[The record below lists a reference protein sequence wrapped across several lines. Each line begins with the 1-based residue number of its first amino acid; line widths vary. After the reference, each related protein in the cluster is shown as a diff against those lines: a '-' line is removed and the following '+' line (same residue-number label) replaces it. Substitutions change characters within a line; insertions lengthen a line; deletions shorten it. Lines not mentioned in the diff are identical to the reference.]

1 MPGPEAPAHS
11 NAAELEASF
20 RYHGWRVVIA
30 CFATAICAWGAGFYG
45 HSVFIAHLRA
55 EHGWSSTLVSG
66 ATTVYFLAGAF
77 LVAFA
82 DDAIRRFGPRAVLL
96 TGLMALAASTV
107 LLVHINSIWQ
117 LYAAY
122 LLMAVGWAGAALGA
136 IVNVLG
142 QWFDKKR
149 GMAISQALHGASA
162 GGIVFSVA
170 LLALADRVG
179 FNAALY
185 LIVAT
190 VFAIAI
196 SLVCLWVDRN
206 PDTPSSYASSRHLFA
221 QGEKRA
227 VLSSASFWSIALPF
241 ALGVAVQVGVIAH
254 LVSVLEPRIGR
265 AAAGSAVALVS
276 TSAFMGRFAFSLVI
290 DRLAPRS
297 ATSVLLVVQAASLG
311 VLSITDSPILIYM
324 ACIGFGI
331 GVGNLIT
338 LPAIVIQRECDAARF
353 GLVSGLVTAT
363 MGFAWAL
370 TPVMI
375 GLLRDISGNYRDPL
389 LVVCA
394 MDVMAA
400 LLAFWRPSRR
410 LAEP

>member
-1 MPGPEAPAHS
+1 MPKPQATAHS
-11 NAAELEASF
+11 KSAELETSF

-55 EHGWSSTLVSG
+55 EHGWSPTLVSS
-66 ATTVYFLAGAF
+66 ATTMYFLAGAV
-77 LVAFA
+77 LVAFV
-82 DDAIRRFGPRAVLL
+82 DDAMRQFGPRAVLL

-107 LLVHINSIWQ
+107 LLVHIDSVWQ

-142 QWFDKKR
+142 LWFDKRR

-162 GGIVFSVA
+162 GGILFSVV

-179 FNAALY
+179 FDVALY
-185 LIVAT
+185 LIVTT

-206 PDTPSSYASSRHLFA
+206 PDMPLSSASSRPLFA
-221 QGEKRA
+221 RGEKWA

-254 LVSVLEPRIGR
+254 LVSVLEPRMGR
-265 AAAGSAVALVS
+265 ADAGSAVALVS
-276 TSAFMGRFAFSLVI
+276 VSAFVGRFAFSFVI

-297 ATSVLLVVQAASLG
+297 ATSILLFVQAVSLG
-311 VLSITDSPILIYM
+311 ALSITESPALIYI

-338 LPAIVIQRECDAARF
+338 LPAIVIQRECEAAHF
-353 GLVSGLVTAT
+353 SLVSGLVTAT

-375 GLLRDISGNYRDPL
+375 GLLRDVSGDYRDPL
-389 LVVCA
+389 LIVCA

-400 LLAFWRPSRR
+400 LLAFWRPNRR
-410 LAEP
+410 RAEP